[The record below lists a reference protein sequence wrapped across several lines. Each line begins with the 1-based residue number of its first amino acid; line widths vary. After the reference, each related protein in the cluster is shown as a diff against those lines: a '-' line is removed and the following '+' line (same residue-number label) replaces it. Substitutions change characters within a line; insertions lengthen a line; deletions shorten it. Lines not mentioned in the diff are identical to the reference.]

1 MMFNLKNIFFI
12 RGPFLLFVPV
22 LQNLGTGPVQC
33 PTICD
38 LCREANEDAWH
49 VLLDC
54 EESTNSWN
62 VACLQPVIT
71 ARLQQFQDVKDVIF
85 DICSKETKEVA
96 GRMAMLIWLMWNN
109 RNQYGIMKGEMQLN

>member
-1 MMFNLKNIFFI
+1 
-12 RGPFLLFVPV
+12 
-22 LQNLGTGPVQC
+22 
-33 PTICD
+33 
-38 LCREANEDAWH
+38 
-49 VLLDC
+49 
-54 EESTNSWN
+54 

>member
-38 LCREANEDAWH
+38 LCRVANEDAWH

-71 ARLQQFQDVKDVIF
+71 ARLQQFQDVKDVIL
-85 DICSKETKEVA
+85 ICVA
-96 GRMAMLIWLMWNN
+96 KKQRKWQVEWQLIWLMWNN